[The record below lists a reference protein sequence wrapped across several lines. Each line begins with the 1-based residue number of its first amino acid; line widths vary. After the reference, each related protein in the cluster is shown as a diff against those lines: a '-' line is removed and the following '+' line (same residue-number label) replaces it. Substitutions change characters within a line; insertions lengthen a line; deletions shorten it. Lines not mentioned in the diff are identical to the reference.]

1 VPWRNA
7 WLHYYLFKLNPFMKK
22 LLFGL
27 FALTLLATS
36 CKKDKDAPA
45 MTKENIAGTYKMTA
59 EVYKM
64 PAGQGP
70 DEELFST
77 YEPCFKDN
85 LYKLNLDEV
94 FQVVDAGQVCDPAND
109 LQSTWH
115 VDGNHLIVDDYV
127 YTISKFDGSVL
138 ELTDFS
144 GEGAD
149 AHGYIT
155 TYTKQ

>member
-1 VPWRNA
+1 
-7 WLHYYLFKLNPFMKK
+7 MKK

-127 YTISKFDGSVL
+127 LPPCRQAVNDFRTQYRIGEPLEDVDGAAAFWRKASL
-138 ELTDFS
+138 
-144 GEGAD
+144 
-149 AHGYIT
+149 
-155 TYTKQ
+155 

>member
-1 VPWRNA
+1 
-7 WLHYYLFKLNPFMKK
+7 MKK

-27 FALTLLATS
+27 FALTLLATA

-59 EVYKM
+59 EIYKM

-70 DEELFST
+70 DEDLFSA
-77 YEPCFKDN
+77 YQPCVKDD
-85 LYKLNLDEV
+85 LYKLNLNGTFEA
-94 FQVVDAGQVCDPAND
+94 VDAGNVCDPAND
-109 LQSTWH
+109 WQSTWL
-115 VDGNHLIVDDYV
+115 VEGNHLSVGENV
-127 YTISKFDGSVL
+127 YTIAKFDGSVL

-149 AHGYIT
+149 EHGYKT